1 MGENRSAYSFFALF
15 IVLSIVTSLLYQQGR
30 LLLLEDLLHYV
41 LRPAQEASS
50 RAAAAVG
57 QAIAT
62 GRKTAQLAEE
72 NRQLRQ
78 QVDELLAEVVRLRAA
93 ELENRT
99 LREQLRYAEEHRALT
114 FVPARVIGTD
124 PGNLVQSLVIDRG
137 SSSGIQEGMTVVAPA
152 GLVGRIIHV
161 TPSTSKVLL
170 IINPSSSV
178 NAVIQ
183 SPESRATGLVNGTV
197 SGRLVMKYILQGER
211 LKVGDLVVT
220 SGLGGQFPPNQLI
233 GRVVGFTQRDVDMF
247 LEAEVQPLVDFR
259 RLEQVMVIT
268 SFIPLSDVGQ
278 R

>member
-1 MGENRSAYSFFALF
+1 VGENRSSYSFFALF
-15 IVLSIVTSLLYQQGR
+15 LVLSIVTTLLYQQGR
-30 LLLLEDLLHYV
+30 LLLLEDLLQHV
-41 LRPAQEASS
+41 LRPAQEITARS
-50 RAAAAVG
+50 AAAVA

-72 NRQLRQ
+72 NQQLRR
-78 QVDELLAEVVRLRAA
+78 QVNELLAEVVRLRGA
-93 ELENRT
+93 EIENRI
-99 LREQLRYAEEHRALT
+99 LREQVQYASEHRDLT
-114 FVPARVIGTD
+114 FVSARVIGTD
-124 PGNLVQSLVIDRG
+124 PGNLIQSLVIDRG
-137 SSSGIQEGMTVVAPA
+137 SSSGIREGMTVVAPA

-161 TPSTSKVLL
+161 TPSTAKVLL

-178 NAVIQ
+178 NAMIQ

-233 GRVVGFTQRDVDMF
+233 GRVVSFTQRDVDMF

-268 SFIPLSDVGQ
+268 SFVPLQDA